1 MKPSVVYS
9 FVSHKAASFYKYGG
23 RFNATSGS
31 AGVDLVACLDKA
43 VTINPNQTVQVP
55 TGLKIKLPNSEYV
68 AFVFARSSLASKHN
82 LVLANAVG
90 VIDSD
95 YLGEIL
101 VPLKNIGN
109 ESIQV
114 NPGMRIAQLVVMHG
128 VFSANAS
135 RSWELTYDVSKA
147 FDTKRG
153 IGGFGS
159 TGVDVDNRDSEK
171 LRKEIIRALAL
182 DGKEDIIVDL
192 VVSSI
197 LKNVRDSLNAGELK
211 ISVPKWYA
219 DAVQKVLDAA
229 NADRAYKQ
237 FEEENFYV

>member
-23 RFNATSGS
+23 RFNATNGS
-31 AGVDLVACLDKA
+31 AGVDLVACVDKA
-43 VTINPNQTVQVP
+43 VTIGSNQTVQIP
-55 TGLKIKLPNSEYV
+55 TGLQVKLPNSEYV

-101 VPLKNIGN
+101 VPLRNIGS
-109 ESIQV
+109 ESVQI
-114 NPGMRIAQLVVMHG
+114 NPGMRVAQLVVMHG

-147 FDTKRG
+147 FSTKRG

-159 TGVDVDNRDSEK
+159 TGIDVDSEDSEK
-171 LRKEIIRALAL
+171 LRKDVIRALSL
-182 DGKEDIIVDL
+182 DGNDDIIVDL

-197 LKNVRDSLNAGELK
+197 LKNVRDALSTGELTV
-211 ISVPKWYA
+211 SVPKWYA
-219 DAVQKVLDAA
+219 DAVRKVFDAA

-237 FEEENFYV
+237 FEKETFYW